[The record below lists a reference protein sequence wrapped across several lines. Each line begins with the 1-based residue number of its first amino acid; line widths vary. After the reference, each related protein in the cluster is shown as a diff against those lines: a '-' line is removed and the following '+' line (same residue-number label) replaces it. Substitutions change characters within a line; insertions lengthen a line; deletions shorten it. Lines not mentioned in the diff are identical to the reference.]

1 MKNAAF
7 KNRGPLAFSRVGVLR
22 LTVCWQS
29 ASRFFSCLRILFL
42 CLAAFSKKAEFFQH
56 TSAILNFKK
65 SISKYW
71 PKRLLSFRPLYL
83 NNLNLKGVLFNIIRN
98 AFVSWNQKRKQKF
111 WRRKENVQIYEKVK
125 SKVNRVK
132 LTPYKSYQFVTGR
145 AGYAQF
151 CTAI

>member
-1 MKNAAF
+1 MKFRLKNSLKNAAF

-29 ASRFFSCLRILFL
+29 ASRIFFPASGDFSYVLRHFQRKQI
-42 CLAAFSKKAEFFQH
+42 FFQH

-98 AFVSWNQKRKQKF
+98 AFVSWIQKI
-111 WRRKENVQIYEKVK
+111 ENKSFKKNRECSNLWKSQIKGK
-125 SKVNRVK
+125 
-132 LTPYKSYQFVTGR
+132 
-145 AGYAQF
+145 
-151 CTAI
+151 